1 MHGGT
6 SSGERF
12 KRGPPGVVVSK
23 VTGAAV
29 VVFSDGGA
37 HASFELGKGY
47 YAKAFAFPKFKME
60 LESFD

>member
-1 MHGGT
+1 MMLI
-6 SSGERF
+6 RF
-12 KRGPPGVVVSK
+12 ENHQKWWFRK
-23 VTGAAV
+23 LAEAAA